1 MTTRLQVP
9 KAIGVSVSASPD
21 MAVLGFID
29 EHLEDI
35 LAELAVF
42 LLATGTDLAYGGDLR
57 SRRNGGFTE
66 LLLELVGRY
75 QRRGQALTRVVNY
88 LAWPVHIRMTVDD
101 LDEVAAAV
109 APAAR
114 LVLVGPDGAPISTE
128 VRRTLPSREPDD
140 EEWRLGLTSM
150 RTTLLDNTSARIV
163 VGGQVENYKGKMPG
177 IAEEALLSLQ
187 AGQPVF
193 LVGGFGGC
201 TRDIAEAVGV
211 IEPWNG
217 VRSWP
222 GRRMFDA
229 YTVDSLGNGL
239 TADENRKLAHTPYIG
254 QAVNLVMTGLY
265 RLYRRDGRSLFHRP
279 ERAASHA

>member
-1 MTTRLQVP
+1 MTTRLHVP
-9 KAIGVSVSASPD
+9 HAIGVSVSASPD
-21 MAVLGFID
+21 IEVLGFFD

-42 LLATGTDLAYGGDLR
+42 LLATGTNLAYGGDLR
-57 SRRNGGFTE
+57 QRRNGGFTE
-66 LLLELVGRY
+66 LLFELVGRY
-75 QRRGQALTRVVNY
+75 QRPGQTLTRVVNY

-101 LDEVAAAV
+101 LDAAAAAV

-128 VRRTLPSREPDD
+128 ERRALPTREPDD
-140 EEWRLGLTSM
+140 EEWQYGLTAM
-150 RTTLLDNTSARIV
+150 RTAVRDNTSARIV

-177 IAEEALLSLQ
+177 IAEETLLSLQ

-201 TRDIAEAVGV
+201 VRDIAETMGL

-217 VRSWP
+217 IRPWP
-222 GRRMFDA
+222 GRRLFDDYSEEA
-229 YTVDSLGNGL
+229 LANGL

-254 QAVNLVMTGLY
+254 QAVNLVMLGLY
-265 RLYRRDGRSLFHRP
+265 RLFRQERP
-279 ERAASHA
+279 